1 MKRNSKME
9 ILFNLQD
16 SEEFADALKSLLN
29 ETEIGKKYK
38 AEYYTRESGNQH
50 TDLILNA
57 VDLLFPSNDGHTVRQ
72 LSVALHN
79 LILAGQIQPKDK
91 EVEEPLEEPI
101 EDTRPRSKAGK
112 LLTAE
117 QLAWGEMT
125 KFANESSMDAI
136 RQRKYVDPKFRE
148 FVETNVRREFQEQP
162 VGDAVTNLNANKP
175 RESHGAITEEERAFA
190 RKWNLLSVAESKKLL
205 SPAMN
210 PDGPEAAARAQRL
223 LNLVSSYG
231 LV

>member
-1 MKRNSKME
+1 MHRNEQTQE
-9 ILFNLQD
+9 IFFEVNDAGELKDLF
-16 SEEFADALKSLLN
+16 KSTLN
-29 ETEIGKKYK
+29 ETKAGQKYK
-38 AEYYTRESGNQH
+38 ADYYSSERDDTDQILEALNLLYGASDYASVNQVASVLNTLMLSGS
-50 TDLILNA
+50 I
-57 VDLLFPSNDGHTVRQ
+57 PKND
-72 LSVALHN
+72 
-79 LILAGQIQPKDK
+79 PD
-91 EVEEPLEEPI
+91 VEEPLESPV
-101 EDTRPRSKAGK
+101 EDTRPRSKTGK

-136 RQRKYVDPKFRE
+136 RQRKYVDPKFRS
-148 FVETNVRREFQEQP
+148 FVETNMKREFAEQE
-162 VGDAVTNLNANKP
+162 VGDAVVNLNANKP
-175 RESHGAITEEERAFA
+175 RETHGAITEEERAFA

-210 PDGPEAAARAQRL
+210 PEGPEAAARAQRL